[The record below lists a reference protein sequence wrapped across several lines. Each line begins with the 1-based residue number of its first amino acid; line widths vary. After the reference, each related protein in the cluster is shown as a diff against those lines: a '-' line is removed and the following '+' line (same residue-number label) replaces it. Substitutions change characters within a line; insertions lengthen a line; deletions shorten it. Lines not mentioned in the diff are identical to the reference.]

1 MLRTSYVGLQ
11 VPRKELKGKCKHCGK
26 AFPSKSKLGSA
37 FGHVGA
43 LGGGAVVGHSCSW
56 CKYSYHNKDN
66 CLGAM
71 ERDGVC
77 DLGQFAKSIV
87 PPSWIVKRPRKGSF
101 KSSLKNS
108 PNKDHRRQR
117 AGEWCGDSS
126 PIDFTEIANFT
137 TSITRLN
144 FLSVIEAI

>member
-1 MLRTSYVGLQ
+1 MLWTSYVNGPSLCSQ

-66 CLGAM
+66 CLAAM
-71 ERDGVC
+71 QGDAVC

-108 PNKDHRRQR
+108 PNRDHRRHR
-117 AGEWCGDSS
+117 AGE
-126 PIDFTEIANFT
+126 PRQ
-137 TSITRLN
+137 SIGRPM
-144 FLSVIEAI
+144 

>member
-1 MLRTSYVGLQ
+1 MLIGCSRHVNGPSLGSQ

-37 FGHVGA
+37 FGHVGGA
-43 LGGGAVVGHSCSW
+43 LGGGAAVVGHSCSW

-117 AGEWCGDSS
+117 AGEEG
-126 PIDFTEIANFT
+126 
-137 TSITRLN
+137 
-144 FLSVIEAI
+144 

>member
-1 MLRTSYVGLQ
+1 MSIFTTEHDNITQFHDSQ
-11 VPRKELKGKCKHCGK
+11 VPRKGLKGKCKHCGK
-26 AFPSKSKLGSA
+26 AFPSKSKLAA
-37 FGHVGA
+37 FGGA
-43 LGGGAVVGHSCSW
+43 GGGVVGHSCSW

-71 ERDGVC
+71 EKDCVC

-117 AGEWCGDSS
+117 AG
-126 PIDFTEIANFT
+126 T
-137 TSITRLN
+137 
-144 FLSVIEAI
+144 VINS